1 MISVD
6 LNSDIGEGFG
16 RYEFG
21 TDESIVHE
29 VTSVNI
35 ACGFH
40 AGDPVIM
47 SKTVKLAMKYSRS
60 IGAHPS
66 FPDLMGFGRR
76 EMVLS
81 DEEIRDYMI
90 YQLGS
95 LHAFLRCNGG
105 KMTHVKPHGALYN
118 MATYDSKIAN
128 SIVQAI
134 HDFDRTLIV
143 VGLFGSELIEASKKK
158 GLRFAN
164 EVFADRAYNDDGTL
178 VSRKIDGA
186 VLEDIDE
193 IVKRAVSMVKDG
205 IVKSVNGKEIKV
217 KADTICV
224 HSDTPNA
231 PEMAKNLREALLK
244 AGLEVKR
251 LI

>member
-158 GLRFAN
+158 R
-164 EVFADRAYNDDGTL
+164 T
-178 VSRKIDGA
+178 
-186 VLEDIDE
+186 
-193 IVKRAVSMVKDG
+193 
-205 IVKSVNGKEIKV
+205 
-217 KADTICV
+217 
-224 HSDTPNA
+224 
-231 PEMAKNLREALLK
+231 
-244 AGLEVKR
+244 
-251 LI
+251 

>member
-1 MISVD
+1 LV
-6 LNSDIGEGFG
+6 LNL
-16 RYEFG
+16 
-21 TDESIVHE
+21 
-29 VTSVNI
+29 
-35 ACGFH
+35 
-40 AGDPVIM
+40 
-47 SKTVKLAMKYSRS
+47 SKHR
-60 IGAHPS
+60 
-66 FPDLMGFGRR
+66 
-76 EMVLS
+76 
-81 DEEIRDYMI
+81 
-90 YQLGS
+90 
-95 LHAFLRCNGG
+95 
-105 KMTHVKPHGALYN
+105 
-118 MATYDSKIAN
+118 
-128 SIVQAI
+128 
-134 HDFDRTLIV
+134 
-143 VGLFGSELIEASKKK
+143 KKK

-217 KADTICV
+217 KADTICI